1 MTKVALITD
10 QHIGCRNDSLVLLN
24 HQRKFYENIFFP
36 YLDEHNIKHVI
47 DLGDTF
53 DRRKYVNFQTLQ
65 MARDMYF
72 DRIVERDIELQIILG
87 NHSSFFRNT
96 LAINSP
102 ALLLKDYNFKIYSEP
117 EYVDVGGVKVL
128 MLPWITPENQTK
140 SMEMIAE
147 AKAKLIMGHLEI
159 QGYEML
165 RGRPSEH
172 GLSQSIFDSYLTV
185 FSGHFHYKS
194 MSNGIMYL
202 GTPYEMT
209 WGDYGAAKGF
219 HVLDTETLAIDFIEN
234 PYKLFKKIDYDDSV
248 EEPTFEESEVD
259 GSYIKV
265 MVKNKTNP
273 TWFEKFIDKLNKTNA
288 ANVIVVEEPLFRGES
303 VESDGNFEVEDTLTF
318 ITKYIKNPDQKFSVS
333 KDSILKLFNDL
344 YQRANELEI

>member
-1 MTKVALITD
+1 MKVVLITD

-24 HQRKFYENIFFP
+24 HQKKFYDNIFFP
-36 YLDEHNIKHVI
+36 YLDAHGIKHVI

-72 DRIVERDIELQIILG
+72 DRIVERNIDLQIILG

-102 ALLLKDYNFKIYSEP
+102 ALLLRDYNFKIYSEP
-117 EYVDVGGVKVL
+117 EYVDVGGVNVL

-140 SMEMIAE
+140 SMEMVNE
-147 AKAKLIMGHLEI
+147 AKAKIIMGHLEI
-159 QGYEML
+159 QGFEML
-165 RGRPSEH
+165 RGRPCEH
-172 GLSQSIFDSYLTV
+172 GLNHSIFDPYLAV
-185 FSGHFHYKS
+185 FSGHFHFKS

-209 WGDYGAAKGF
+209 WADYEVAKGF
-219 HVLDTETLAIDFIEN
+219 HVLDTETLSIDFIEN
-234 PYKLFKKIDYDDSV
+234 PYRLFKKIEYDDAV
-248 EEPTFEESEVD
+248 EEPDFDVNEVD

-265 MVKNKTNP
+265 IVKNKTNP
-273 TWFEKFIDKLNKTNA
+273 TWFERFIDKLNKSNA
-288 ANVIVVEEPLFRGES
+288 ANVIVVEEPLFRGEATS
-303 VESDGNFEVEDTLTF
+303 LDGNFEVEDTLTF
-318 ITKYIKNPDQKFSVS
+318 ITKYIKNPDQKFSVG
-333 KDSILKLFNDL
+333 KDNLQKLFNDL
-344 YQRANELEI
+344 YQKANELEI